1 MTKNCSLKIS
11 TTMVGLVFIK
21 KTAVCKSD
29 FLIKIP
35 HTGGGPDAFFYVGRE
50 LPVGHKTGT
59 LIPHPPGSAN
69 PLTRMDKTNIT
80 LTLPDNL
87 ETSKIKW
94 LSVWCR
100 EYSVNFAD
108 ITSFPANSA
117 SIASFPSSGSQ
128 LNYFRLDK
136 LVTSALMSVLLAIAV

>member
-1 MTKNCSLKIS
+1 M
-11 TTMVGLVFIK
+11 K
-21 KTAVCKSD
+21 KTEVCKSD
-29 FLIKIP
+29 FLIKSL
-35 HTGGGPDAFFYVGRE
+35 HTGGGPDAFFYVGSE

-69 PLTRMDKTNIT
+69 PLTKIDNNNIT

-117 SIASFPSSGSQ
+117 SIASFPNSGSQ

-136 LVTSALMSVLLAIAV
+136 LVTSALMSVLLAMAV